1 MRGKREKICLVCS
14 SGGHLFQLY
23 LLKEWWKKHPRVWV
37 SFKKADTLSL
47 LKGEKIY
54 WAYFPTTRNL
64 WNLLRN
70 TLLAM
75 KVFIKEKPWLV
86 VSTGAGVAVPFFWL
100 GKIFGAKT
108 VYIEVYDRI
117 NSPTL
122 TGRLVYPVTDLFVL
136 QWEEQKRFYPKGVVL
151 GGLL

>member
-1 MRGKREKICLVCS
+1 MVCS

-23 LLKEWWKKHPRVWV
+23 LLNGWWKKHPRVWV

-47 LKGEKIY
+47 LKEEKIY

-70 TLLAM
+70 TFLAL
-75 KVFIKEKPWLV
+75 KVLIKERPWLV

-100 GKIFGAKT
+100 GKLFGAKT

-117 NSPTL
+117 SSPTL
-122 TGRLVYPVTDLFVL
+122 TGKLVYPVTDLFVL
-136 QWEEQKRFYPKGVVL
+136 QWEEQKKFYPKGVVL

>member
-1 MRGKREKICLVCS
+1 MVSS

-23 LLKEWWKKHPRVWV
+23 LLKPWWEKHPRLWV
-37 SFKKADTLSL
+37 SFKKADALSL
-47 LKGEKIY
+47 LKGEKVY
-54 WAYFPTTRNL
+54 WAHFPTTRNL

-70 TLLAM
+70 TLLAL
-75 KVFIKEKPWLV
+75 KVFVKERPWLV

-100 GKIFGAKT
+100 AKVFGAKT

-122 TGRLVYPVTDLFVL
+122 TGKLVYPVTDLFVL
-136 QWEEQKRFYPKGVVL
+136 QWEEQKKFYPRGVVL

>member
-1 MRGKREKICLVCS
+1 MVCS

-23 LLKEWWKKHPRVWV
+23 LLKGWWKKHPRVWV

-47 LKGEKIY
+47 LKEEKIY

-70 TLLAM
+70 TFLAL
-75 KVFIKEKPWLV
+75 KVLIKERPWLV

-100 GKIFGAKT
+100 GKLFGAKT

-117 NSPTL
+117 SSPTL
-122 TGRLVYPVTDLFVL
+122 TGKLVYPVTDLFVL
-136 QWEEQKRFYPKGVVL
+136 QWEEQKKFYPKGVVL

>member
-1 MRGKREKICLVCS
+1 LVSS

-23 LLKEWWKKHPRVWV
+23 LLKPWWEKHPRLWV
-37 SFKKADTLSL
+37 SFKKADALSL
-47 LKGEKIY
+47 LKGEKVY
-54 WAYFPTTRNL
+54 WAHFPTTRNL

-70 TLLAM
+70 TLLAL
-75 KVFIKEKPWLV
+75 KVFVKERPWLV

-100 GKIFGAKT
+100 AKVFGAKT

-122 TGRLVYPVTDLFVL
+122 TGKLVYPVTDLFVL
-136 QWEEQKRFYPKGVVL
+136 QWEEQKKFYPRGVVL